1 MEQSGRGHAPAVN
14 PYRGHS
20 GAIAGGAPL
29 AHVLTCSRLPFH
41 FEFDGVPGE
50 WPTRIRHAY
59 MPYELFLALRYL
71 RSRHKRRL
79 ARVTAVAAMLG
90 ITMGV
95 AALIVTF
102 ALSNGFRDEM
112 RDKIL
117 QGTAHLSILRADGL
131 PITDH
136 ANVAERLQQVD
147 GVESAS
153 PTTYDG
159 GLARGSKGAAYA
171 VVRGI
176 EGQAGQTAQARK
188 WVIDGSFDPLF
199 DRSPLNP
206 GRTPPAVVG
215 AELASRIG
223 ISVGD
228 VFQIIP
234 ANEATGETMRRL
246 RVAGIFRSGLFEYDS
261 TWIYIDFQLAATFAG
276 GDHSASVMSV
286 QVKEPER
293 VKDVAATVQT
303 ALGQEYTIV
312 DWQQANQPLFS
323 ALALERRMGLFIIGL
338 IIAVAALNITT
349 MLILVVVERRRDI
362 AVLSTLGATR
372 TGVMLLFV
380 IEGAV
385 VGAIGAVA
393 GMIMGLTACFVGNYF
408 KLVSLPADVYS
419 ISNVPL
425 NVTLGEAILA
435 AFVAFVLSVLATI
448 YPARAAAQLRPVE
461 ALRDA

>member
-1 MEQSGRGHAPAVN
+1 
-14 PYRGHS
+14 
-20 GAIAGGAPL
+20 
-29 AHVLTCSRLPFH
+29 
-41 FEFDGVPGE
+41 
-50 WPTRIRHAY
+50 
-59 MPYELFLALRYL
+59 MPYEIFMAFRYL

-117 QGTAHLSILRADGL
+117 QGTAHLSVLRADGL
-131 PITDH
+131 PITDY
-136 ANVAERLQQVD
+136 ANLAARLQQID

-153 PTTYDG
+153 ATTYDG
-159 GLARGSKGAAYA
+159 GLARGSKGSSYA
-171 VVRGI
+171 VIRGI
-176 EGQAGQTAQARK
+176 ENKAGQTAQARK
-188 WVIDGSFDPLF
+188 WVIEGSFDPVF
-199 DRSPLNP
+199 DQSQSTE
-206 GRTPPAVVG
+206 GRIPPAVVG

-223 ISVGD
+223 ISAGD
-228 VFQIIP
+228 VFQVIP
-234 ANEATGETMRRL
+234 ANEASSDSMRRL
-246 RVAGIFRSGLFEYDS
+246 RVAGVFRSGLFEYDS
-261 TWIYIDFQLAATFAG
+261 TWIYVDFNLASTFAG
-276 GDHSASVMSV
+276 GAHSASLMSV
-286 QVKEPER
+286 QVR
-293 VKDVAATVQT
+293 DVDGVKDVAARVQSS
-303 ALGQEYTIV
+303 LGQEYTIV

-362 AVLSTLGATR
+362 AVLSTLGATH
-372 TGVMLLFV
+372 TGVMLLFI

-385 VGAIGAVA
+385 VGAIGAIA
-393 GMIMGLTACFVGNYF
+393 GMILGLVACVVGNYF
-408 KLVSLPADVYS
+408 QLVSLPADVYS

-425 NVTLGEAILA
+425 NATFSETILA

-448 YPARAAAQLRPVE
+448 YPARAAARLRPVE
-461 ALRDA
+461 ALRDG

>member
-1 MEQSGRGHAPAVN
+1 
-14 PYRGHS
+14 
-20 GAIAGGAPL
+20 
-29 AHVLTCSRLPFH
+29 
-41 FEFDGVPGE
+41 
-50 WPTRIRHAY
+50 
-59 MPYELFLALRYL
+59 MPYEIFLAFRYL
-71 RSRHKRRL
+71 RSRQKRRL
-79 ARVTAVAAMLG
+79 VRVTAVAAMLG

-112 RDKIL
+112 KEKIL
-117 QGTAHLSILRADGL
+117 QGTSHLSVMRTNGL
-131 PITDH
+131 PITDY
-136 ANVAERLQQVD
+136 ANLAARLQQIE

-153 PTTYDG
+153 ATTYDG
-159 GLARGSKGAAYA
+159 GLARGSTGSAYA
-171 VVRGI
+171 VIRGI
-176 EGQAGQTAQARK
+176 EGKAGPTAQARH
-188 WVIDGSFDPLF
+188 WLTEGSFDPLF
-199 DRSPLNP
+199 ADSPANEA
-206 GRTPPAVVG
+206 RTPSAVVG
-215 AELASRIG
+215 SELASRIG

-234 ANEATGETMRRL
+234 ANEAGSETMRRL

-261 TWIYIDFQLAATFAG
+261 TWIYVDFDLASTFAG
-276 GDHSASVMSV
+276 GDHTASVMSV
-286 QVKEPER
+286 QVKDPNR
-293 VKDVAATVQT
+293 VKDVAARAQAT
-303 ALGQEYTIV
+303 LGQEYTTV

-393 GMIMGLTACFVGNYF
+393 GVLLGLFACLVGNYF
-408 KLVSLPADVYS
+408 KLVSLPPDVYS
-419 ISNVPL
+419 ISDVPF
-425 NVTLGEAILA
+425 NATFSETFLA
-435 AFVAFVLSVLATI
+435 ALVAFVLSVLATI
-448 YPARAAAQLRPVE
+448 YPARAAARLRPVE
-461 ALRDA
+461 ALRDG